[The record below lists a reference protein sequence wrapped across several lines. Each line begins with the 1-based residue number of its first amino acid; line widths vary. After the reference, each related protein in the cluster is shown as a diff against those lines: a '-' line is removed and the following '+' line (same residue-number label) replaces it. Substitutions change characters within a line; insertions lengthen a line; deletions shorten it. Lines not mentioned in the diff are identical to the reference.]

1 MSSAPSK
8 AACSL
13 DDHGAFLAW
22 CVRFG
27 SSICFGIT
35 MGLWLAGVID
45 LVQVEAVVATLL
57 TAIWMAPLRV

>member
-1 MSSAPSK
+1 
-8 AACSL
+8 
-13 DDHGAFLAW
+13 
-22 CVRFG
+22 
-27 SSICFGIT
+27 